1 MVFGVRDLSSE
12 GRHDYSVLADY
23 DTGIYVS
30 REGLLAVNL
39 EVATFSWQPRRL
51 EQCYLRGLVD
61 LVISVSCKWVLLG
74 DSIQQ
79 VCLVLLREHYL
90 LRLESCVVVRVGT

>member
-1 MVFGVRDLSSE
+1 MVVCVRDLSSE

-23 DTGIYVS
+23 NTGIYVS

-51 EQCYLRGLVD
+51 EQGYLRGLVD
-61 LVISVSCKWVLLG
+61 LVVSVSCEWVLFG

-90 LRLESCVVVRVGT
+90 L